1 MEITMNT
8 TRATV
13 TLAALALAAGLVA
26 TTTAA
31 ASAVT
36 ADEQLD
42 PVASPL
48 VSQEASGYRGEWA
61 VSGGSVQEAFEKD
74 GIVISTGSTGLRSGL
89 AADRVLSFG
98 YVAGFGDPVSGTDY
112 SQLSGQAGEDVT
124 AVRVVSAS
132 GVTTTAD
139 LADGVW
145 GAVWVSGDHADE
157 HGAATIE
164 YDTPTGTTTVSTDAV
179 DVIAADQRAAEQ
191 G

>member
-1 MEITMNT
+1 MNT

-13 TLAALALAAGLVA
+13 TVSALALAAGLVA

-31 ASAVT
+31 ASAATV
-36 ADEQLD
+36 DEQLD
-42 PVASPL
+42 PVANPL

-61 VSGGSVQEAFEKD
+61 VSGSSVQEAFEQD
-74 GIVISTGSTGLRSGL
+74 G
-89 AADRVLSFG
+89 
-98 YVAGFGDPVSGTDY
+98 
-112 SQLSGQAGEDVT
+112 
-124 AVRVVSAS
+124 VVSAA

-145 GAVWVSGDHADE
+145 GAVWVSGGHADE
-157 HGAATIE
+157 YGAATIE
-164 YDTPTGTTTVSTDAV
+164 YDTSTGTRTVSTDAV